1 MLAGVSKQTHVLC
14 VLLLVHETL
23 FAKPLILNRQ
33 FEGKNVETDYP
44 KSPVLFDK
52 KYKGKWFFRRYT
64 ASQGEQ
70 SQVPRSLLRSLKH
83 QNTTVEKQ
91 ACRYVSRNGA
101 LSQTQGPHSGKKR
114 R

>member
-1 MLAGVSKQTHVLC
+1 MLC
-14 VLLLVHETL
+14 VLLLCALL
-23 FAKPLILNRQ
+23 FAKKPLILNRK
-33 FEGKNVETDYP
+33 FEGKNVEIDYP

-52 KYKGKWFFRRYT
+52 KYKGKWFFGRYT

-70 SQVPRSLLRSLKH
+70 SQVPRSLLRSLRH

-91 ACRYVSRNGA
+91 ACRYVSRNGT
-101 LSQTQGPHSGKKR
+101 LSQSQGPHSGNKR